1 MKKFFFLAALAC
13 MSLFVSCSKGDV
25 PHTGDNSGKLYG
37 IWTLNTKTEITK
49 DSEGKETSKS
59 VDYTDNHFYLAL
71 SEFPIPHAI
80 AKKGSFTDLD
90 LEDVDVK
97 AATFT
102 YNSDQKKI
110 NFDKLVLLT
119 DDLLSRRMA
128 LLGTFDVLELTDT
141 QFSIRQEDKLL
152 GGTVVYTF
160 KKQK

>member
-1 MKKFFFLAALAC
+1 M
-13 MSLFVSCSKGDV
+13 
-25 PHTGDNSGKLYG
+25 
-37 IWTLNTKTEITK
+37 
-49 DSEGKETSKS
+49 
-59 VDYTDNHFYLAL
+59 
-71 SEFPIPHAI
+71 
-80 AKKGSFTDLD
+80 
-90 LEDVDVK
+90 DVK

-119 DDLLSRRMA
+119 DDLLSRRMV